1 MNFRRSVLSLI
12 FCAIAWISPSFGLF
26 GAGPTAGG
34 DEPHHIP
41 LPLEEYHDENIPGLW
56 DILVHRVKLE
66 PFNLAASIIFLCAV
80 VHAFMAGYFRKLA
93 HRIDHD
99 HVNRHRNNGSHFD
112 GETGHE
118 FPVHRGKK
126 KVNFWAEICHFLGEV
141 ELVFGIWLIP
151 LVACVLMFF
160 EWSTITEYIDGL
172 YIHKYAEPIFVV
184 VIMAIASTRPIMIF
198 VEAVM
203 SRIASFGGA
212 TVKAWWISILI
223 IGPLLGSFITEPA
236 AMTLAALLLVRHFYA
251 LEPSPKL
258 KYGTIGLLFV
268 NVSVGGTL
276 THFSAPPVL
285 MVAGK
290 WGWDMA
296 FMMIHFGWMAAVGIA
311 ISTVLYAWYFR
322 KEFAELQTRKNVH
335 PEMEIGDSHGGA
347 HVPAGVVLVHIMFL
361 AWTVLTLH
369 HPAMVVGGF
378 LFFLGFMHATSHHQ
392 DAVEI
397 KSPLMVGFFLAGLV
411 THGSL
416 QQWWIA
422 PVLGSLSETPLF
434 VGSVILTAFNDNAM
448 ITFLASLV
456 PSFDAPAFDL
466 IGDLVNADHARV
478 LEHAVVAGAVTGGGL
493 TVIANAPNPAGQ
505 SILQRFFSGGVS
517 PLKLLLGAL
526 VPTIIMGLSFM
537 LLG

>member
-1 MNFRRSVLSLI
+1 MNFKRSFLSLML
-12 FCAIAWISPSFGLF
+12 CALAWILPSFGLF
-26 GAGPTAGG
+26 GAPPSDIEGG
-34 DEPHHIP
+34 YHKIP
-41 LPLEEYHDENIPGLW
+41 VPLESYNDADVSNVL
-56 DILVHRVKLE
+56 DILVHRVEAE
-66 PFNLAASIIFLCAV
+66 PFNLAATVIFLCAV
-80 VHAFMAGYFRKLA
+80 VHAFMAGYFRRLA
-93 HRIDHD
+93 HRIEHD
-99 HVNRHRNNGSHFD
+99 HVARHRNNGHSESHED
-112 GETGHE
+112 GHE
-118 FPVHRGKK
+118 FPVHRGKR
-126 KVNFWAEICHFLGEV
+126 KVSFRAELCHFLGEV

-151 LVACVLMFF
+151 LIVCVMLFF
-160 EWSTITEYIDGL
+160 DWHTITGYVDDL
-172 YIHKYAEPIFVV
+172 YVHKYAEPIFVV
-184 VIMAIASTRPIMIF
+184 VIMAVASTRPIMIF
-198 VEAVM
+198 VESVM
-203 SRIASFGGA
+203 SKIASFGGS

-290 WGWDMA
+290 WDWDMA
-296 FMMIHFGWMAAVGIA
+296 FMLNHFGWMAITGVAV
-311 ISTVLYAWYFR
+311 STLVCAWYFR
-322 KEFAELQTRKNVH
+322 KEFSTLQSRRTNH
-335 PEMEIGDSHGGA
+335 PDMEIGDSHGGERIPIW
-347 HVPAGVVLVHIMFL
+347 VTLVHIGFL
-361 AWTVLTLH
+361 AWTVVTLH

-378 LFFLGFMHATSHHQ
+378 LFFLGFVHATSHHQ

-416 QQWWIA
+416 QGWWIA
-422 PVLGSLSETPLF
+422 PVLGGLSEIPLF

-456 PSFDAPAFDL
+456 PAFDAHAFEL
-466 IGDLVNADHARV
+466 AGNLAGAENAR
-478 LEHAVVAGAVTGGGL
+478 LLQHAVVAGAVTGGGL

-505 SILQRFFSGGVS
+505 SILQRFFEGGIS
-517 PLKLLLGAL
+517 PLKLFLGAL
-526 VPTIIMGLSFM
+526 IPTIIMALSFM
-537 LLG
+537 ILG